1 MKVAFGIFL
10 SSWLESNQT
19 IFLIEDTEEHN
30 QHEELTAVLNSWLS
44 LLPETIQT
52 LQEIKKQEETGPY
65 KKLSRFLKSSHAL
78 SVPSVFSSDN
88 SLLSC
93 YTYGVDI
100 YDLIQTTKKVADH
113 LLLDERL
120 DHDLIL
126 NSRQISWIKPLFIG
140 KDGSF
145 PDVGKSLG
153 DLRYHSLR
161 LAEGLELR
169 QRNPELGIHTF
180 KNLATASMV
189 LQDLDAFFT
198 EIFHEY
204 RKRGDENTATNRRGG

>member
-1 MKVAFGIFL
+1 MVG
-10 SSWLESNQT
+10 WLFSHFPQLAEKPEPS
-19 IFLIEDTEEHN
+19 
-30 QHEELTAVLNSWLS
+30 ELTV
-44 LLPETIQT
+44 E
-52 LQEIKKQEETGPY
+52 QEIDENHMD
-65 KKLSRFLKSSHAL
+65 LARFLRSSKSF
-78 SVPSVFSSDN
+78 VTPSIFSSDN

-204 RKRGDENTATNRRGG
+204 RSGVNKSTATNRRGG